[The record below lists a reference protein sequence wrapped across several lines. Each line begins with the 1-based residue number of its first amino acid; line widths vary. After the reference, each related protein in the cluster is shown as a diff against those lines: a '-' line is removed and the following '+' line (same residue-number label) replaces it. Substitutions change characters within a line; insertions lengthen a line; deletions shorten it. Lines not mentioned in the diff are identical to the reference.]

1 MVNNTQAFNSQTI
14 LVSVTISYN
23 KVIKHNTVM
32 FLLIWQQMNQDNQ
45 LLCQLLKS
53 PIGIVEVK
61 RGKVHLLYQED
72 ESIVIQKQM
81 TN

>member
-1 MVNNTQAFNSQTI
+1 
-14 LVSVTISYN
+14 
-23 KVIKHNTVM
+23 
-32 FLLIWQQMNQDNQ
+32 MNQDNQ